1 MMKKEGIKTETHTE
15 ILREAM
21 TKRGMKQ
28 AELAELLGIKQ
39 PSLSGN
45 FNRKRI
51 GLDVFTKILDA
62 MGYDVVIKDR
72 ESGEDLWKVR

>member
-1 MMKKEGIKTETHTE
+1 MKKEEIRAEEHTI

-21 TKRGMKQ
+21 AKRGMKQ
-28 AELAELLGIKQ
+28 AELAEALGIKQ

-45 FNRKRI
+45 FNRTRI
-51 GLDVFTKILDA
+51 GLDVFAKILDA

-72 ESGEDLWKVR
+72 ESGKDLWKVR